1 MAIKYI
7 KCPDCGG
14 LGFIK
19 DFIGDYHSCPT
30 CHGARF
36 LENDTMDL
44 KELKEELEEK
54 LNERYGNT
62 KCIKCKYWSVRDTI
76 NKSGPIIQG
85 TCTKCDKHIIANDP
99 CNEVPDWCPGYEVF
113 GKTLRDGLIYDVEEE
128 KTMDLENVT
137 EEVNEA
143 TNVKVD
149 PTNPDHYKN
158 HTSLEC
164 IEAMEIVLGD
174 LGVTYFCVGNAWKYI
189 WRWKNKNGIEDLKKA
204 KWYIEKAWELIDGQF
219 IIPRPGLTDLLTRMN
234 DYINKV
240 EGRMKNDKDN

>member
-36 LENDTMDL
+36 LEEDTMDL
-44 KELKEELEEK
+44 KELDKK
-54 LNERYGNT
+54 HR
-62 KCIKCKYWSVRDTI
+62 CMKCKHYSARALFSDLPEP
-76 NKSGPIIQG
+76 NIQG
-85 TCTKCDKHIIANDP
+85 TCTKCNKVIVANDP
-99 CNEVPDWCPGYEVF
+99 ANEVPDWCPGYEVF
-113 GKTLRDGLIYDVEEE
+113 GKTLRDGLVYDVEE
-128 KTMDLENVT
+128 KTMDLKNVT

-143 TNVKVD
+143 MNVKVD

-164 IEAMEIVLGD
+164 IEEMEIILGD

-189 WRWKNKNGIEDLKKA
+189 RRWKNKNGVEDLKKA
-204 KWYIEKAWELIDGQF
+204 KWYIEKAWELNDGVVM
-219 IIPRPGLTDLLTRMN
+219 PGGMANLLMRMD
-234 DYINKV
+234 DYVNKWLK
-240 EGRMKNDKDN
+240 ESEE